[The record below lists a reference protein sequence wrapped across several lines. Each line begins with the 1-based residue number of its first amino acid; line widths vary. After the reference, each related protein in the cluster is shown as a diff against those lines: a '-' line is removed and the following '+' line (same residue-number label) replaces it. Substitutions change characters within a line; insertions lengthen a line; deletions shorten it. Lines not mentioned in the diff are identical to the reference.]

1 MDKQISFDEE
11 ARRCLKKG
19 IDTLAEAVKVT
30 LGPKLGP
37 HLRRASYG
45 FAGLLIGAGLLI
57 AGCST
62 STTSSPTSGN
72 SSAKPASSFAGLVDI
87 GGGRKLY
94 LECRGTGTP
103 TVVLVPG
110 LVAAADTWS
119 YVTDS
124 SGTIKPSGSAVY
136 PEVGRFTRVCSY
148 DRPGTAREN
157 GTLTT
162 STPVPQPTTPL
173 NDVTDLHALLI
184 AAKVPGPYVLVGWSA
199 GGPIVRIYASTYPHD
214 VSGLVLVD
222 GESEFLQTAM
232 TSAEFAVFLKLTRND
247 DEKRIAQWKD
257 VERQNP
263 VTVFDQVRAAPPVPA
278 MPVVVLS
285 SDKFDPNAFRARLPA
300 DAPANYPE
308 VFWRAQLASQ
318 DSLAKLFPGARHISN
333 TNSDHNIQ
341 NNQPK
346 LVINSVRDVVEKV
359 R

>member
-1 MDKQISFDEE
+1 MEE
-11 ARRCLKKG
+11 SKSTIMSMRSRNLF
-19 IDTLAEAVKVT
+19 EALT
-30 LGPKLGP
+30 PLCDALNR
-37 HLRRASYG
+37 LFEERLIRW
-45 FAGLLIGAGLLI
+45 AGLLLVVGLLF

-62 STTSSPTSGN
+62 STTSAPTRATAG
-72 SSAKPASSFAGLVDI
+72 PRPTRSFAGLVAI

-94 LECRGTGTP
+94 LECQGTGTP

-119 YVTDS
+119 YVAAS
-124 SGTIKPSGSAVY
+124 PGTFKPSSSAVY

-157 GTLTT
+157 GTFTP
-162 STPVPQPTTPL
+162 STPVPQPTTPR
-173 NDVTDLHALLI
+173 NDVADLHALLT
-184 AAKVPGPYVLVGWSA
+184 AARVPGPYVLVGWSY

-222 GESEFLQTAM
+222 GESEFLQTAL
-232 TSAEFAVFLKLTRND
+232 TPAEFTIFLQMLQKD
-247 DEKRIAQWKD
+247 DEKRIAQWPD
-257 VERQNP
+257 VERKNP
-263 VTVFDQVRAAPPVPA
+263 VTIFEQVRAAPPVPA

-285 SDKFDPNAFRARLPA
+285 SDQFDPNAFRARLPA

-318 DSLAKLFPGARHISN
+318 DRMTKLFPGATHISN
-333 TNSDHNIQ
+333 THSDHNIQ

-346 LVINSVRDVVEKV
+346 LVITSIRDVVEKV
-359 R
+359 RQHST